1 MHWNTLVPDLEA
13 APALA
18 WSHMTWGDIAGY
30 AGAALFVISFF
41 RKTMIPLRALGAMS
55 NLCFVA
61 YGYLTGLYPMMV
73 LHMALF
79 PLNGVRLYQM
89 MVLVRRVRTAAEG
102 NRTMDWLRPF
112 MSRRA
117 CRAGEVLF
125 RKGDL
130 ADSLFYTV
138 SGRFRLDESNIELPV
153 RVFVGELGLLA
164 PDGRRTQTLKCDAA
178 GELLVISYDQVKML
192 YFQNPDFGFYFMQ
205 LATSRLFQNLET
217 SETLLA
223 AANARINALTDAP
236 APLEVMPPG
245 PEPQRRPSLPS
256 PLSTR

>member
-13 APALA
+13 APAFA

-30 AGAALFVISFF
+30 AGAVLFVISFS
-41 RKTMIPLRALGAMS
+41 RRTMIPLRGLGAMS

-61 YGYLTGLYPMMV
+61 YGYLTGLYPMMA
-73 LHMALF
+73 LHAALF
-79 PLNGVRLYQM
+79 PLNVVRLCQM
-89 MVLVRRVRTAAEG
+89 MQLVRRVRTAAEG

-117 CRAGEVLF
+117 CRTGEVLF
-125 RKGDL
+125 HKGDI

-153 RVFVGELGLLA
+153 QVFVGELGLLA

-205 LATSRLFQNLET
+205 LAASRLFQNLQTVEQQ
-217 SETLLA
+217 LA
-223 AANARINALTDAP
+223 SANARLDIR
-236 APLEVMPPG
+236 PPDIRPVD
-245 PEPQRRPSLPS
+245 PEPQRQPSLPL
-256 PLSTR
+256 PLSTK